1 MQRTSLIG
9 IAAPVALLLLAAA
22 PAVFS
27 DDHDKK
33 TDITI
38 EQPIQV
44 PGAVLQPGTYM
55 FILMNSSSD
64 RHIVEIKS
72 EDGSKLYATTFT
84 TAARRVEPTGK
95 VVLTFYE
102 MPAGTPQALRQWF
115 WPGDTEGQEF
125 LYPHDKAAEITAATN
140 QTVPEVP
147 ADQDTAQ
154 AAPPA
159 PAASDSANLAAAAP
173 APAPEPAADQPSQQA
188 VVEQPIQSDNAP
200 AAPVNEAQVTQ
211 AQVTQ
216 APEDTP
222 VADPGSNNTLAQNTP
237 PAPVVSQPPAA
248 TQVASDSNSIT
259 SLPQTASDLPLV
271 GLFGLVFLTSGV
283 TMMLARRS

>member
-1 MQRTSLIG
+1 MKRSSIVS

-84 TAARRVEPTGK
+84 TAARRVQPTGK
-95 VVLTFYE
+95 VSLTFYE

-140 QTVPEVP
+140 QTVPEIP
-147 ADQDTAQ
+147 AGQDVAQ

-159 PAASDSANLAAAAP
+159 PAASDSTNVAAAP
-173 APAPEPAADQPSQQA
+173 APAPEPVADQPSQQA
-188 VVEQPIQSDNAP
+188 VVVQPDNAP

-211 AQVTQ
+211 APVTQTQVTQ
-216 APEDTP
+216 TQVDTP
-222 VADPGSNNTLAQNTP
+222 VADPGSNNTTLAQNTPP
-237 PAPVVSQPPAA
+237 PAPVVSQP
-248 TQVASDSNSIT
+248 SNDSNSIT

-271 GLFGLVFLTSGV
+271 GLFGLVFLGSGV
-283 TMMLARRS
+283 TMVLARRS